1 MKKTDVSAGLS
12 EAMSRAMG
20 RSPHPLTPS
29 PSGTSHPD
37 REGAFPIS
45 ITPAALGR
53 IRQILAKDGKPIL
66 RIGVKGGG
74 CSGYEYVMRGED
86 VPRESDLSAE
96 IEGTQIVCDP
106 KSAVILQGTTL
117 DYTGNLMGGFSF
129 DNPNAVRSCGCGTS
143 FSLKTT

>member
-1 MKKTDVSAGLS
+1 MS
-12 EAMSRAMG
+12 E
-20 RSPHPLTPS
+20 
-29 PSGTSHPD
+29 
-37 REGAFPIS
+37 FPI
-45 ITPAALGR
+45 TFTDKALLR
-53 IRQILAKDGKPIL
+53 INQILAKENKPIL

-74 CSGYEYVMRGED
+74 CSGFEYVMRGED

-129 DNPNAVRSCGCGTS
+129 DNPNAARSCGCGTS
-143 FSLKTT
+143 FSLKTS